1 MGSHWSDGGYSAEV
15 EIYLLVYGEMLR
27 VAQAGAGSLILRDFR
42 PLPATNADIA
52 KLSFEDALKEL
63 EQIVDKL
70 EKGTVGLEESIA
82 IYARGEALKTH
93 CNDLLRNA
101 EQRIE
106 KISLAAD
113 GQPSGTEPLDVE

>member
-1 MGSHWSDGGYSAEV
+1 M
-15 EIYLLVYGEMLR
+15 
-27 VAQAGAGSLILRDFR
+27 
-42 PLPATNADIA
+42 PATDADIA

-70 EKGTVGLEESIA
+70 EKGAIGLEESIA

-93 CNDLLRNA
+93 CNELLRNA

-106 KISLAAD
+106 KISLGAD
-113 GQPSGTEPLDVE
+113 GRPSGTEPLDEQAADRPPAATGPSRAAEIIDDDIPF

>member
-1 MGSHWSDGGYSAEV
+1 MTEAD
-15 EIYLLVYGEMLR
+15 
-27 VAQAGAGSLILRDFR
+27 
-42 PLPATNADIA
+42 ADIA
-52 KLSFEDALKEL
+52 GMSFEDALKEL

-93 CNDLLRNA
+93 CNELLRNA

-106 KISLAAD
+106 KITLGAN
-113 GQPSGTEPLDVE
+113 GRPTGIEPLDVNDRSPPS

>member
-1 MGSHWSDGGYSAEV
+1 M
-15 EIYLLVYGEMLR
+15 
-27 VAQAGAGSLILRDFR
+27 QATD
-42 PLPATNADIA
+42 ADIA

-70 EKGTVGLEESIA
+70 EKGTVGLEESIK
-82 IYARGEALKTH
+82 IYARGEALKTY

-106 KISLAAD
+106 KISLGAD
-113 GQPSGTEPLDVE
+113 GRPSGTEPLDEQAADRPPAASPSRAAEIIDDDIPF